1 MLRQFCTG
9 IVFTE
14 LKWKAA
20 DGPAQA
26 RRSQRAQQTGLRFT
40 PQRRVSLLPPAQRA
54 QGIFQAP
61 KQAGGRNSPSAEAS
75 CAPSRVPPS
84 CPSPKVLPFPRV
96 SGREL
101 CGRDSLAFPRWVAL
115 QVCVLFRSCLLT
127 RSKHEAASGK
137 NSKHPFN

>member
-14 LKWKAA
+14 QKWKAA

-26 RRSQRAQQTGLRFT
+26 HRSQRAQQTGLRFM
-40 PQRRVSLLPPAQRA
+40 PQRRVSLLPPARRA
-54 QGIFQAP
+54 QGVFQAP

-75 CAPSRVPPS
+75 CAPSGAPPP
-84 CPSPKVLPFPRV
+84 CPSPRVLHFPRV

-115 QVCVLFRSCLLT
+115 QV
-127 RSKHEAASGK
+127 
-137 NSKHPFN
+137 